1 MAYVF
6 SCKHSMSSLRNNHRS
21 ALIGLLNYYS
31 MHYVIDP
38 ERGQSYALLSRVFF
52 SIMTSVKVNDNK
64 EDNMII
70 IEDYELPSWR
80 I

>member
-1 MAYVF
+1 
-6 SCKHSMSSLRNNHRS
+6 
-21 ALIGLLNYYS
+21 

-52 SIMTSVKVNDNK
+52 SIVTSVKVNDNK

-80 I
+80 ILSQYVEKYSDTICS

>member
-1 MAYVF
+1 
-6 SCKHSMSSLRNNHRS
+6 
-21 ALIGLLNYYS
+21 